1 MCLGVGV
8 CHTVNFEFYIA
19 KLISRI
25 ISSFLKNGLNNIK
38 TLKGIKFDIS
48 FLSFFL
54 IYLPIFYY
62 YFLFIFFVF
71 DFFVFF
77 CFLEN
82 LFCVSA
88 SLFTVHAF
96 RYDKSGASRKRS
108 IIHKTVA

>member
-8 CHTVNFEFYIA
+8 CHTVNFEFYIT

-25 ISSFLKNGLNNIK
+25 ISNFLKNGLNNIK

-62 YFLFIFFVF
+62 YFLFIFFV
-71 DFFVFF
+71 VFLRIYF
-77 CFLEN
+77 A
-82 LFCVSA
+82 SA

-108 IIHKTVA
+108 IIHKTAA